1 MHITDPI
8 ADMLTR
14 IRNANNAKHDTVDI
28 PASNMKKAIA
38 QILVDEGY
46 IKAFQLVEDGTQGVI
61 HVTLKYN
68 NPGKEKVISGLRRVS
83 KPGLRVYAGADEL
96 PRVLRGLGVAI
107 VSTSKGVMTD
117 KAARAAHVGGEVLAF
132 VWSGGEVTMSRI
144 GRMPISLPS
153 NVEVTLGE
161 GNLVTVKG
169 PKGTLTQKLSDKM
182 TITKEENVIHVTR
195 PNDAKENRALHGL
208 TRTLLNNMVV
218 GVTEGYK
225 KELDVNG
232 VGYRVAKEGKKLNM
246 NIGYSHPVIVEE
258 IDGITIDVPS
268 PNKIVIS
275 GTDKQKVGQFAA
287 EVRGKRPPE
296 PYKGKGIKYTD
307 EVIRR
312 KEGKT
317 GVKK

>member
-1 MHITDPI
+1 
-8 ADMLTR
+8 
-14 IRNANNAKHDTVDI
+14 
-28 PASNMKKAIA
+28 
-38 QILVDEGY
+38 
-46 IKAFQLVEDGTQGVI
+46 
-61 HVTLKYN
+61 
-68 NPGKEKVISGLRRVS
+68 
-83 KPGLRVYAGADEL
+83 
-96 PRVLRGLGVAI
+96 
-107 VSTSKGVMTD
+107 
-117 KAARAAHVGGEVLAF
+117 
-132 VWSGGEVTMSRI
+132 MSRI

-275 GTDKQKVGQFAA
+275 GTDK
-287 EVRGKRPPE
+287 
-296 PYKGKGIKYTD
+296 
-307 EVIRR
+307 
-312 KEGKT
+312 
-317 GVKK
+317 